1 MGSSSA
7 LNILSGIIRLKVA
20 ALLLGPAGVGLIG
33 LLQNLMSTAS
43 VAAGLGLDTAGTR
56 QIAEK
61 TPDMAAVGDMRRVLV
76 FGSVLMAV
84 LGGGIFWMLSDQFA
98 HLFLAREMS
107 VVNVRW
113 LALGVAM
120 TIVSMGQ
127 IAILNGLRRIKSLA
141 VLKVSASIM
150 ASVLGIIAL
159 LVMGREGTILFVLS
173 LPFSTMIIGMFL
185 VSRLG
190 WNNDPVP
197 SLKHLLISWARF
209 SCLGAKFMSGA
220 LVAIAGLLVVRSI
233 VNRALGP
240 DALGQFEAAWMISM
254 TYIGFVLGAMA
265 TDYFPTLTSIIT
277 NKTEANTLV
286 NEQTA
291 VALYLVGPVLVL
303 IMAFAP
309 SAILLLYSTAFE
321 QSAHILRLQVF
332 GDLLKVISWPISFVI
347 LAAGYG
353 KTYMLTEMFG
363 VSVFAVFTWMMIPLY
378 GIQGAGIG
386 FIAMYAVYLPLVFM
400 FGRCIIGYTPTRE
413 NKVRCCLLLS
423 CLTAIYAIS
432 YFSESWCMIVGAVMT
447 AYLAVDARRFLKQQ
461 TQEALD

>member
-286 NEQTA
+286 IQ
-291 VALYLVGPVLVL
+291 P
-303 IMAFAP
+303 
-309 SAILLLYSTAFE
+309 LYSHDFYKVKISDDTVYDDRFD
-321 QSAHILRLQVF
+321 AHLVHL
-332 GDLLKVISWPISFVI
+332 G
-347 LAAGYG
+347 
-353 KTYMLTEMFG
+353 FG
-363 VSVFAVFTWMMIPLY
+363 VIRKNLDKDSAVFYNVTMNYSPANKRAY
-378 GIQGAGIG
+378 
-386 FIAMYAVYLPLVFM
+386 PT
-400 FGRCIIGYTPTRE
+400 FG
-413 NKVRCCLLLS
+413 V
-423 CLTAIYAIS
+423 AIR
-432 YFSESWCMIVGAVMT
+432 
-447 AYLAVDARRFLKQQ
+447 L
-461 TQEALD
+461 